1 MTGAFYPD
9 KLTYGGNYNLNLPH
23 QREVTF
29 TYEDRPDPIT
39 KYLGGQKIL
48 TNKRMIGITS
58 KVEEKFIHQYKLS
71 FDDSPLTNLSRLKE
85 ITLANEDGDYVS
97 PLKFQWYSG
106 NPNIF
111 DPIRNVANISPGG
124 TNFQLIPQDV
134 NANGTSDLVIT
145 SKKSDSALAADG
157 LYLDVYLANYKG
169 ELSSTPAEGSGFT
182 GLPYSSMVL
191 PLDTDGN
198 GKTDLV
204 CIFIFLE

>member
-1 MTGAFYPD
+1 
-9 KLTYGGNYNLNLPH
+9 
-23 QREVTF
+23 
-29 TYEDRPDPIT
+29 
-39 KYLGGQKIL
+39 
-48 TNKRMIGITS
+48 MIGITS
-58 KVEEKFIHQYKLS
+58 KVKENFIHQYKLS
-71 FDDSPLTNLSRLKE
+71 FDDSPLTNLSRLKK
-85 ITLANEDGDYVS
+85 ITLANEAGDYVS
-97 PLKFQWYSG
+97 PLEFQWYSG

-111 DPIRNVANISPGG
+111 DPIRSVANIDPIGG
-124 TNFQLIPQDV
+124 TNVQLIPQDV

-145 SKKSDSALAADG
+145 SKKEDPALHADG

-204 CIFIFLE
+204 CIFIFIE

>member
-1 MTGAFYPD
+1 
-9 KLTYGGNYNLNLPH
+9 
-23 QREVTF
+23 
-29 TYEDRPDPIT
+29 
-39 KYLGGQKIL
+39 
-48 TNKRMIGITS
+48 MIGITS
-58 KVEEKFIHQYKLS
+58 KVKGQFIHQYKLS

-85 ITLANEDGDYVS
+85 ITLANEVGDYVS
-97 PLKFQWYSG
+97 PLEFQWYSG
-106 NPNIF
+106 HPNVF
-111 DPIRNVANISPGG
+111 DGTRNVANIFPGG
-124 TNFQLIPQDV
+124 TDVQLIPQDV

-145 SKKSDSALAADG
+145 SKKKDSVLGGDG

-204 CIFIFLE
+204 CIFIFIK

>member
-1 MTGAFYPD
+1 
-9 KLTYGGNYNLNLPH
+9 
-23 QREVTF
+23 
-29 TYEDRPDPIT
+29 
-39 KYLGGQKIL
+39 
-48 TNKRMIGITS
+48 MIGITS
-58 KVEEKFIHQYKLS
+58 KVQEQFIHQYKLL

-85 ITLANEDGDYVS
+85 ITLVNKDGDYVS

-106 NPNIF
+106 NPNVF
-111 DPIRNVANISPGG
+111 DDIRNVANIASGG
-124 TNFQLIPQDV
+124 TDVQLIPQDV

-145 SKKSDSALAADG
+145 SKKFDPALGADG

-182 GLPYSSMVL
+182 GLSYSSMVL

-204 CIFIFLE
+204 CIFISIECDKSS